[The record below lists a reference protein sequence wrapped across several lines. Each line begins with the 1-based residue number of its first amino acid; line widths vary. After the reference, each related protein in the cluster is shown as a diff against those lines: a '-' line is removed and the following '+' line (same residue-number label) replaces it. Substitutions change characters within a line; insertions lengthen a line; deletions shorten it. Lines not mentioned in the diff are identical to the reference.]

1 MAHPATSLGHYQF
14 GVYTVDLRAC
24 ELRKHGLRVK
34 VQERPLQVLLILL
47 ERPGEV
53 VTRDELKRRLWAE
66 GTFVDF
72 DHGISSAVN
81 KLRSALNDSAQHPV
95 YIETLGRQGYR
106 FIYPVAP
113 HFTPL
118 RVGADHPV
126 AVADNQAI
134 ELSAKPRV
142 IRWMAATIITL
153 VVVSAIGSAVLLRN
167 RRAAAADTAPVHSL
181 AVLPLKNL
189 SSDPEQEYFSEGLT
203 EELTARLAS
212 LEGVRVISRTSAM
225 QYKDS
230 NKPLPE
236 IAREL
241 HVDAIIE
248 GSVLRQGNRVR
259 ITAQLIHAADD
270 RHIWAQSY
278 ERDQSDVLA
287 MQDAVARAIADSIEV
302 TLAGPQGE
310 AAAPP
315 APVDSEAHEAY
326 LRGRFY
332 LAKRT
337 VGDLETAVGY
347 FQAAAAKDPHYAPAF
362 AGMADGNALLS
373 VYTYQEESKYIEKA
387 RAAAHKALELDPR
400 LAEAHTA
407 LAVIAQDYDLDWQT
421 AETEYREAIRLDP
434 NYATAHHWYA
444 EMLSFQGRFPEAYAE
459 IDRAEQLDPLSL
471 IMQTDHGAILFYD
484 RKYDA
489 AAEKLRGVIAR
500 DPTFGRAHGLLQNVL
515 EEQGKGRE
523 AMADL
528 ESLHWGK
535 DDVWRLIAL
544 TRTAVL
550 AGDRARAQSAVAR
563 LEQVTRAYHIDSGP
577 LVYAYAAVGKKDKA
591 FAALDQAFQ
600 QHSPVIT
607 SLKVNPQD
615 DPLRGDPRYDDVL
628 RRAHLK

>member
-24 ELRKHGLRVK
+24 ELRKHGVRIK
-34 VQERPLQVLLILL
+34 VQERPLQVLLVLL

-81 KLRSALNDSAQHPV
+81 KLRAALNDSAQHPV
-95 YIETLGRQGYR
+95 YVETLGRQGYR

-113 HFTPL
+113 HLSPL
-118 RVGADHPV
+118 RVVEDRSATPADSKV
-126 AVADNQAI
+126 I
-134 ELSAKPRV
+134 ELAPARARV
-142 IRWMAATIITL
+142 IRWMAAVITAL
-153 VVVSAIGSAVLLRN
+153 VVVSAIASALLLRN
-167 RRAAAADTAPVHSL
+167 RNAAPPDTAIRSL
-181 AVLPLKNL
+181 AVLPLQNL

-225 QYKDS
+225 QYKGS

-248 GSVLRQGNRVR
+248 GSVLRVGSRVR

-270 RHIWAQSY
+270 RHIWAESY

-287 MQDAVARAIADSIEV
+287 MQDAVARAIADSIKV
-302 TLAGPQGE
+302 TLAGPQGQL
-310 AAAPP
+310 AAAA
-315 APVDSEAHEAY
+315 APVDSAAHEAY

-337 VGDLETAVGY
+337 VGDLDTAVGY
-347 FQAAAAKDPHYAPAF
+347 FQQAVARDPHYALAF
-362 AGMADGNALLS
+362 AGLADGNALLS
-373 VYTYQEESKYIEKA
+373 VYTYQEESNYIEKA
-387 RAAAHKALELDPR
+387 RAAAHQALELDPR

-407 LAVIAQDYDLDWQT
+407 LAVIAQNYDLDWQT

-444 EMLSFQGRFPEAYAE
+444 EMLSFQGRFPEAYTE

-489 AAEKLRGVIAR
+489 AEEKLRGVIAR

-523 AMADL
+523 AMADV
-528 ESLHWGK
+528 ESLHWVK

-544 TRTAVL
+544 TRTAAL
-550 AGDRARAQSAVAR
+550 AGDRARAQMALAR

-591 FAALDQAFQ
+591 FAALEQAFQ
-600 QHSPVIT
+600 QHSPVLT

-615 DPLRGDPRYDDVL
+615 DPLRGDPRYDDFL